1 MEHQELNIEDTRF
14 TRETPDYK
22 FVPSPFI
29 QPSAISIQPFD
40 GARD

>member
-22 FVPSPFI
+22 FVPSPLLNAYF
-29 QPSAISIQPFD
+29 AFRFEY
-40 GARD
+40 AA